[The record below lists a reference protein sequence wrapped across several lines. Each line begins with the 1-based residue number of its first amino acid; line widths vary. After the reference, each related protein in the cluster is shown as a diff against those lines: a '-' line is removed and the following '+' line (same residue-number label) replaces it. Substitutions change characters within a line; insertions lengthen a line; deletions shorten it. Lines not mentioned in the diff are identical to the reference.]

1 MEILFDTHAHYFD
14 AKFGTLEGGAEALLK
29 KLFSENVGYIL
40 NASTTTRDSLEVL
53 ALADRY
59 EGCYAA
65 VGVHPENCKEEES
78 VGSAIEKLKELLKHP
93 KAVAIGEIGLDY
105 HWEDNPPKDM
115 QKEYFTAQLDLAR
128 ETGTPVVIHDR
139 DAHGDVF
146 DILSGYRDLF
156 VILHSFSGSQETA
169 RQYMRNPHCYISFSG
184 VLTYKNA
191 VQTVEIAKM
200 LPEDRILIE
209 TDCPY
214 LAPVPYRGKINHSGL
229 MIETAK
235 RLSEIRGWTLDET
248 VKKTRENAFSAFK
261 IR

>member
-1 MEILFDTHAHYFD
+1 MEKLFDTHAHYFD
-14 AKFGTLEGGAEALLK
+14 EKFETLEGGAETLLE

-40 NASTTTRDSLEVL
+40 NASTTTRDSQSVL

-59 EGCYAA
+59 DGCFAA
-65 VGVHPENCKEEES
+65 VGVHPENCSEEES
-78 VGSAIEKLKELLKHP
+78 VEAAIEKLKELLKHP
-93 KAVAIGEIGLDY
+93 KALAIGEIGLDY
-105 HWEDNPPKDM
+105 HWEDNPPREM
-115 QKEYFTAQLDLAR
+115 QKAFFKAQLDLAR
-128 ETGTPVVIHDR
+128 ETGKPVVIHNR

-156 VILHSFSGSQETA
+156 VILHSYSGSPEMA
-169 RQYMRNPHCYISFSG
+169 KQYMRNPNYYISFSG

-214 LAPVPYRGKINHSGL
+214 LAPVPYRGQINHSGL

-235 RLSEIRGWTLDET
+235 RLAEIRSLTLEET

-261 IR
+261 MQ